1 MPKFDD
7 YTQKTT
13 PEDTDI
19 ALILDKT
26 ANVNKKTPFSGI
38 WTWIVNKMTN
48 AVIQNLQTSNKTMI
62 GAINELNSKSI
73 TTDSI
78 YVLKR
83 SVQGN
88 NQLKFKS
95 MYDSFGAAN
104 RQTVFIWGS
113 SNPDPIYGLITI
125 IGSDGSCI
133 WNGTGEITV
142 SSADDGE
149 IIITFTRNV
158 YDEYVLLSSARIL

>member
-48 AVIQNLQTSNKTMI
+48 AVIQNLQTTNKTVI
-62 GAINELNSKSI
+62 GSINELNSNKPRCIKNSWGTSI
-73 TTDSI
+73 TIPGIHEGRTYNTHGFVIDGQRTI
-78 YVLKR
+78 YIVW
-83 SVQGN
+83 VA
-88 NQLKFKS
+88 
-95 MYDSFGAAN
+95 GAAGSLEAN
-104 RQTVFIWGS
+104 AHRIWQLYEGGEDTLQFSVDPNTGALTVTASETTAIM
-113 SNPDPIYGLITI
+113 Y
-125 IGSDGSCI
+125 IG
-133 WNGTGEITV
+133 
-142 SSADDGE
+142 A
-149 IIITFTRNV
+149 
-158 YDEYVLLSSARIL
+158 

>member
-48 AVIQNLQTSNKTMI
+48 AVIQNLQTTNKTVI
-62 GAINELNSKSI
+62 GSINELNSNIGRIGKNTITNADLFVYAKSCAEGI
-73 TTDSI
+73 
-78 YVLKR
+78 
-83 SVQGN
+83 
-88 NQLKFKS
+88 
-95 MYDSFGAAN
+95 
-104 RQTVFIWGS
+104 TVFRTNDTVTNSPATYTEGYIIKMD
-113 SNPDPIYGLITI
+113 NNITI
-125 IGSDGSCI
+125 ACFDMAT
-133 WNGTGEITV
+133 TGMFLTQKQA
-142 SSADDGE
+142 SSE
-149 IIITFTRNV
+149 NF
-158 YDEYVLLSSARIL
+158 LLWKKALLQDLS